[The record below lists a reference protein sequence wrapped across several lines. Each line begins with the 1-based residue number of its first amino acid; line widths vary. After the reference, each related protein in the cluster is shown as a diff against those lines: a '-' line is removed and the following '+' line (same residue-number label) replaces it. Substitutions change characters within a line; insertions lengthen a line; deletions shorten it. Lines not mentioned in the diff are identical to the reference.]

1 MLQSRAIL
9 TIRLVHRYMLRKMY
23 WTWILCLVC
32 EKLSYLGKYCVLMEI
47 KIQFTPPLLKTHS
60 QRRTLSSNRTSWE
73 LVLRGL
79 ILFLNGP
86 TLASFCL
93 FSFFSNTN
101 FTEKLQT
108 SAGLEL
114 GVEGELAD
122 HLTPTTALEA
132 DFTTTRLNEANLTI
146 KAPGFRP

>member
-9 TIRLVHRYMLRKMY
+9 TLRLVHRYMLRKMY

-101 FTEKLQT
+101 FIEKLQT
-108 SAGLEL
+108 QTRIVR
-114 GVEGELAD
+114 VEGEQTD
-122 HLTPTTALEA
+122 HLSTTNAK
-132 DFTTTRLNEANLTI
+132 FLTVTSMTI
-146 KAPGFRP
+146 VSQEL